1 MADRIAS
8 YTFLPW
14 LRQGIA
20 SQIEEV
26 DRLGAP
32 GNSPER
38 ASLDISVDLNGQ
50 PLTKSVSLIGPGDV
64 VGLNPR
70 SVVRTEPRHWITD
83 FEPNYLAF
91 VEFYD
96 EDFPWRYT
104 PAAPAPGHR
113 LRPWIAV
120 LVLTE
125 GEYSRTATR
134 PGPLPS
140 IRLDATGV
148 DPADLFPP
156 VEEGWAWAHV
166 HVSQDISADRTR
178 TPDQTVDALEDLV
191 RANPD
196 QATSRII
203 APRRL
208 EPLTPYTAF
217 VVPAFEVGRQAGLG
231 LDPSGDGQA
240 ASWGAGQ
247 VEYPVLYEWSFG
259 TSEQG
264 DFEYLVGL
272 LEARPVDERVGIR
285 DMDVQ
290 RPGFGVTGLTDPPEM
305 GLEGALRKPGAVARP
320 AVWPPATTP
329 PMLRDLETIVNLQED
344 LVAPPAGTAHP
355 DPVISPPLYGRWHAI
370 VDRLD
375 LAGEGWVHELNRDP
389 RLRVPAGYGAE
400 VVATGADGYMARA
413 WAQLGDLPVANQRIR
428 QAQLGLAAAKSLHQ
442 RHLTEL
448 DRTSCWRRRVSSR
461 AASSPHPPA

>member
-1 MADRIAS
+1 M
-8 YTFLPW
+8 
-14 LRQGIA
+14 
-20 SQIEEV
+20 
-26 DRLGAP
+26 
-32 GNSPER
+32 
-38 ASLDISVDLNGQ
+38 
-50 PLTKSVSLIGPGDV
+50 
-64 VGLNPR
+64 
-70 SVVRTEPRHWITD
+70 
-83 FEPNYLAF
+83 
-91 VEFYD
+91 
-96 EDFPWRYT
+96 
-104 PAAPAPGHR
+104 
-113 LRPWIAV
+113 
-120 LVLTE
+120 
-125 GEYSRTATR
+125 
-134 PGPLPS
+134 
-140 IRLDATGV
+140 
-148 DPADLFPP
+148 
-156 VEEGWAWAHV
+156 
-166 HVSQDISADRTR
+166 
-178 TPDQTVDALEDLV
+178 
-191 RANPD
+191 
-196 QATSRII
+196 
-203 APRRL
+203 
-208 EPLTPYTAF
+208 
-217 VVPAFEVGRQAGLG
+217 VPAFEVGRQAGLG

-329 PMLRDLETIVNLQED
+329 PMLRDLETVVNFQED

-375 LAGEGWVHELNRDP
+375 LAGEGWVHELNRDL

-400 VVATGADGYMARA
+400 VVAAGADGYMARA

-448 DRTSCWRRRVSSR
+448 EPHELLATTRPRSR